1 MPGYGPRAPDRPR
14 IGMVRAFVVAMSRA
28 VGGLSM
34 RTVAFSRFLP
44 GFVELLC
51 KPSVLANDHDKTC
64 QVARMNHSKR
74 HRAILTL
81 LQQAGT
87 VTISDLARQLDVSL
101 ETIRRDIKPLTSE
114 GMIVKMHGA
123 ISLPSM
129 TSEAPFEKRMRE
141 NSEAKKAIA
150 MAMAATV
157 RDGDSI
163 MLDTGTTTSFLA
175 RELLGHRRLTVITNS
190 SDIARTLST
199 VNDNRVYMAGG
210 ELRSDNGAAFGVSAI
225 EFVSR
230 FSVTHSVI
238 SAGAVDAVSGIMDF
252 DLDEAEFARMVISR
266 GRRSV
271 AVTDHTKFGRQGLVK
286 VCGFSELTELITD
299 QVPPPTIMEAL
310 ASASVQVMPASPS
323 GD

>member
-1 MPGYGPRAPDRPR
+1 
-14 IGMVRAFVVAMSRA
+14 
-28 VGGLSM
+28 
-34 RTVAFSRFLP
+34 
-44 GFVELLC
+44 
-51 KPSVLANDHDKTC
+51 
-64 QVARMNHSKR
+64 MNHSKR

-81 LQQAGT
+81 LQQDGT
-87 VTISDLARQLDVSL
+87 VTISDLARKLDVSL
-101 ETIRRDIKPLTSE
+101 ETVRRDIKPLASE
-114 GMIVKMHGA
+114 GTIVKMHGA

-129 TSEAPFEKRMRE
+129 SGEAPFERRMRE

-225 EFVSR
+225 DFVSR

-238 SAGAVDAVSGIMDF
+238 STGAVDAISGIMDF
-252 DLDEAEFARMVISR
+252 DLEEAEFARMVISR

-271 AVTDHTKFGRQGLVK
+271 AVTDHSKFGRQGLVK
-286 VCGFSELTELITD
+286 VCAFSDLTEIVTD
-299 QVPPPTIMEAL
+299 QLPPSDIADAL
-310 ASASVQVMPASPS
+310 DRSSVRLTLATSASE
-323 GD
+323 